1 MADLT
6 SSALVVFFLPE
17 IVHNAH
23 TNEDKSPF
31 WTAGGT
37 KPHDNSLEQ
46 NV

>member
-6 SSALVVFFLPE
+6 SSALVVFFLAE

-23 TNEDKSPF
+23 TNEDKSPC
-31 WTAGGT
+31 WIAGGT
-37 KPHDNSLEQ
+37 KPHDKSLEQ